1 MKKDDL
7 KVFTDNR
14 KAYHDYTIIDKFEAG
29 IMLSGFEVKMVRVGH
44 ININGSYVAILK
56 GEAWLIKSTINGR
69 IVSGWDKATSNSDKN
84 RKLLLHR
91 KEINEVKMQTEA
103 KGLTAVPLKVYEKNC
118 RIKILVGICRGKN
131 NIDKREYLKNKE
143 LEHSI
148 ARRI

>member
-7 KVFTDNR
+7 KVFTENR

-29 IMLSGFEVKMVRVGH
+29 IVLSGFEVKMVRVGH
-44 ININGSYVAILK
+44 INLNGSYVAILK
-56 GEAWLIKSTINGR
+56 GEAWLIKSTSNGR
-69 IVSGWDKATSNSDKN
+69 VSGWDKATSNSDKN

-91 KEINEVKMQTEA
+91 KEINEMKMQTEA
-103 KGLTAVPLKVYEKNC
+103 KGLTAVPLKVYEKNG